1 MGTAM
6 SEATTKTVMSETK
19 VCKHCNGTTY
29 CGARRD
35 HTGKLKATAACTTCV
50 AKSALDTRVVY
61 NLVVCSVCGG
71 TGRDRAAGATA
82 AAPHT
87 PVWMYVLVSCLTVLS
102 VASAVFSG
110 ITYKQVSNRLQE
122 EAEAF
127 EHQVVPRTELASD
140 LKNKVEVGMEESK
153 LKEELGEPDSIKLYE
168 DANPPWSMWIYHCR
182 DGHVWITVQ
191 QGRVQAVDVPRR
203 K

>member
-1 MGTAM
+1 M
-6 SEATTKTVMSETK
+6 SELQTRTAVSEAK

-35 HTGKLKATAACTTCV
+35 PNGKLKATGACTTCV

-71 TGRDRAAGATA
+71 TGRDRAA
-82 AAPHT
+82 AAPAATQHT
-87 PVWMYVLVSCLTVLS
+87 PVWMYALVSCLTALS

-110 ITYKQVSNRLQE
+110 ITYRQVSNRLQD
-122 EAEAF
+122 EAEAY
-127 EHQVVPRTELASD
+127 ERQQESRMDPRSELASD
-140 LKNKVEVGMEESK
+140 LINKVEVGMDESR
-153 LKEELGEPDSIKLYE
+153 LEAELGEPDFIKQFKDEASL
-168 DANPPWSMWIYHCR
+168 WSMWVYHCR
-182 DGHVWITVQ
+182 DKDVRISVQ
-191 QGRVQAVDVPRR
+191 HGRVKAVDAQRR